1 MPARLRHI
9 SRPGLALP
17 ATLRIAGGIAV
28 AVTLLATAVGRAAGA
43 DDTAGRRVYHDRC
56 ASCHGDQGQ
65 GVRDKYAEPLV
76 GDRSLASLTRYIE
89 KRMPDEKPGTCIGE
103 DAKQVAQ
110 FIFNAFYSSQ
120 AQLRTNAPRVELARL
135 TASQYRICVADL
147 IASFYGQA
155 ALGDERGLH
164 AEYFND
170 KRGFNKDK
178 RVIER
183 TEPTLQVNFTAQNP
197 ADKMDKDEYAIR
209 WSGSLAAAETG
220 DYDIILDTANGARV
234 WVNDREK
241 PLIDAWVRSGED
253 PRHVATIALLA
264 GRTYLLKVEIAK
276 EKKESMV
283 SAVLKWKPPH
293 GAEEVVPTRL
303 LSPAGGSQ
311 WLVLK
316 TPFPPDDTSLGYER
330 GNSVSKSWDEATT
343 QAAFE
348 VAGFVNDRL
357 QQVAGV
363 RADAGDA
370 KPRLIAFLHRFA
382 ERAFRRPLND
392 EQNQY
397 FIDRHFTGDASAE
410 TALLKSLLLVLKSPR
425 FLFPGAD
432 ADGHDPYAVAS
443 RLSFALWDSLPDA
456 KLLEAA
462 KGGRLATRETM
473 GAEVERM
480 LQDPRAHTKM
490 RQFYHRW
497 LKLDNLRGLS
507 KEAGRFPGFD
517 DSLVSDLRT
526 SLDLF
531 LDEVTW
537 DAASDYRRLMVSDTI
552 PLNGRLAKFYGVD
565 LPEDAP
571 FQMVALGKQPRAGL
585 LTHPLM
591 MAGFSYSATSSPIH
605 RGVFVS
611 RSMLGRRLR
620 SPPDSI
626 TPESPALHPDM
637 TTRERIGKQTRPAMC
652 MTCHDM
658 INPLGFTMENFD
670 AVGRFRQDELG
681 KPLDTGGSYRRMDGE
696 LVEFHD
702 ARDLGAFLATS
713 EEAQGAFV
721 ERLFKDVVKQPILAY
736 GPDEKERLRRTFVDH
751 GFSIRALL
759 VELTV
764 SSAMIPPTST
774 KATSK

>member
-1 MPARLRHI
+1 MPAWLR
-9 SRPGLALP
+9 RVGLKVLAPGALA
-17 ATLRIAGGIAV
+17 V
-28 AVTLLATAVGRAAGA
+28 SLLATSAVRADGA
-43 DDTAGRRVYHDRC
+43 DDATGKRIYHDRC
-56 ASCHGDQGQ
+56 ASCHGEQGQ
-65 GVRDKYAEPLV
+65 GVRDKYGEALV
-76 GDRSLASLTRYIE
+76 GDRSLPSLARYIE
-89 KRMPDEKPGTCIGE
+89 KRMPDEKPGTCVGE
-103 DAKQVAQ
+103 DAQQVAKY
-110 FIFNAFYSSQ
+110 IFNAFYSSE

-135 TASQYRICVADL
+135 TSSQYRICIADL
-147 IASFYGQA
+147 IAGFHGQVA
-155 ALGDERGLH
+155 PSDERGLH

-170 KRGFNKDK
+170 GRGFNHDK
-178 RVIER
+178 RVLER
-183 TEPTLQVNFTAQNP
+183 TEPVLQASFTTQKP
-197 ADKMDKDEYAIR
+197 SDKIDKDEYAIR
-209 WSGSLAAAETG
+209 WSGSLAATESG
-220 DYDIILDTANGARV
+220 EYDIILDTANGARV
-234 WVNDREK
+234 WVNDRDK

-253 PRHVATIALLA
+253 PRHVATIALLS
-264 GRTYLLKVEIAK
+264 GRTYCLRVEIAK
-276 EKKESMV
+276 EKKETVV
-283 SAVLKWKPPH
+283 SAALKWKPPH
-293 GAEEVVPTRL
+293 GGEEVVPTRA

-348 VAGFVNDRL
+348 VAGYVGDHL
-357 QQVAGV
+357 QQIAGV

-370 KPRLIAFLHRFA
+370 KPRLTAFLHRFA
-382 ERAFRRPLND
+382 ERAFRRPLSD
-392 EQNQY
+392 EQNTY
-397 FIDRHFTGDASAE
+397 FIDRHFAGDASAE

-432 ADGHDPYAVAS
+432 ADGRDAYAVAS

-462 KGGRLATRETM
+462 KGGRLATRD
-473 GAEVERM
+473 GLGKEVERM
-480 LQDPRAHTKM
+480 LQDERARTKL

-497 LKLDNLRGLS
+497 LKLDNLRGLA

-517 DSLVSDLRT
+517 DALVSDLRT

-537 DAASDYRRLMVSDTI
+537 DAASDYRRLMVSDAI

-571 FQMVALGKQPRAGL
+571 FQMVALAKQPRAGL

-605 RGVFVS
+605 RGVFIS

-637 TTRERIGKQTRPAMC
+637 TTRERIGKQTHPAMC

-670 AVGRFRQDELG
+670 AVGRYRQDELG
-681 KPLDTGGSYRRMDGE
+681 KPLDTSGSYRRMDGE
-696 LVEFHD
+696 LVAFKD

-736 GPDEKERLRRTFVDH
+736 GPDEKERLRRFFADH
-751 GFSIRALL
+751 AFSIRALL
-759 VELTV
+759 TELAV
-764 SSAMIPPTST
+764 SAALVPPTPS
-774 KATSK
+774 KATKP

>member
-1 MPARLRHI
+1 MPARLR
-9 SRPGLALP
+9 RFRRFDRTAPLGLRVLGAAL
-17 ATLRIAGGIAV
+17 V
-28 AVTLLATAVGRAAGA
+28 ASGLLATAAGRAHGVE
-43 DDTAGRRVYHDRC
+43 DTSGKRIYHDRC
-56 ASCHGDQGQ
+56 ASCHGEQGQ

-76 GDRSLASLTRYIE
+76 GDRSLASLARYIE
-89 KRMPDEKPGTCIGE
+89 KRMPDEKPGTCVGE

-110 FIFNAFYSSQ
+110 FIFNAFYSSE

-147 IASFYGQA
+147 IASFH
-155 ALGDERGLH
+155 GDSEPSEVRGLH

-170 KRGFNKDK
+170 GRGFSTEK
-178 RVIER
+178 RVLER
-183 TEPTLQVNFTAQNP
+183 TEPTLQVSFTAQKP
-197 ADKMDKDEYAIR
+197 SDKIDKDEYAIR

-234 WVNDREK
+234 WVNDRK
-241 PLIDAWVRSGED
+241 RPLIDAWVRSGED
-253 PRHVATIALLA
+253 SRHVATIALLA
-264 GRTYLLKVEIAK
+264 GRTYHLRVEIAK
-276 EKKESMV
+276 EKKESVV

-293 GAEEVVPTRL
+293 GAEEIVPTRL
-303 LSPAGGSQ
+303 LSPGGGAQ

-348 VAGFVNDRL
+348 VAGYVHDHL
-357 QQVAGV
+357 EQVAGV

-370 KPRLIAFLHRFA
+370 RPRLVAFLHRFA
-382 ERAFRRPLND
+382 ERAFRRPLDD
-392 EQNQY
+392 EQNRY
-397 FIDRHFTGDASAE
+397 FVDRHFAGDASTE
-410 TALLKSLLLVLKSPR
+410 TALLKSLILVLKSPR

-432 ADGHDPYAVAS
+432 ADGRDPYAVAS
-443 RLSFALWDSLPDA
+443 RLSFALWDSLPDP

-462 KGGRLATRETM
+462 KGGRLANRAGM
-473 GAEVERM
+473 AAEVERM
-480 LQDPRAHTKM
+480 LKDPRAHTKL

-497 LKLDNLRGLS
+497 LKLDNLRGLA
-507 KEAGRFPGFD
+507 KEAGRFAGFD
-517 DSLVSDLRT
+517 DVLVADLRT

-537 DAASDYRRLMVSDTI
+537 DATSDYRRLMVSETI
-552 PLNGRLAKFYGVD
+552 PLNGRLAKFYGVE

-605 RGVFVS
+605 RGVFIS

-637 TTRERIGKQTRPAMC
+637 TTRERIGRQTKPAMC

-681 KPLDTGGSYRRMDGE
+681 KPLDTSGSYRRMDGE

-736 GPDEKERLRRTFVDH
+736 GPTEKERLRRYFVDH
-751 GFSIRALL
+751 ACSIRALL
-759 VELTV
+759 VELAV
-764 SSAMIPPTST
+764 SSAMIPPTAS
-774 KATSK
+774 KATSP